1 MNMKRIDL
9 LKRLGAGALSLML
22 LLSLAACGT
31 QTPPTPATEAPAQ
44 EPESEMTGADGPSE
58 TLQGVYNELVADYS
72 SYSQTKNYY
81 DEYMPDVKYTEELG
95 EDRFTITVDS
105 TSEYVESGSWSF
117 TDEGNALATTVAGD
131 DFTGM
136 MLVQD
141 VVEAVAFYYG
151 MVPGLA
157 QSYCSG
163 LSALGINNDEFSMAE
178 NADGTTTFRIGTA
191 GYWDMKELD
200 QMVITEDTLY
210 ADPLGE
216 DFANHTGSVGKIR
229 MYSKGN
235 VDSYT
240 MLFYEYE
247 GLDDVAY
254 QSIMNVVKLLQPKG
268 WESFAGNYTKLESVE
283 TDEYTV
289 TIDPDEDAIFE
300 ILDEIDGL
308 YSYVLI
314 QFGEPENYGG
324 DDGWYDWEIAD
335 SVLSGSWLDE
345 VSQRANLDVVM
356 YTDGSYDMTVYW
368 GNSATETAV
377 WEIAGYFQEGAVL
390 PYEDG
395 YYTVRSYDENGN
407 ETITQEATTQGSFTW
422 QEDGKLRWHDSQV
435 EENGYSEDCLFVQE
449 G

>member
-1 MNMKRIDL
+1 M
-9 LKRLGAGALSLML
+9 ML

-31 QTPPTPATEAPAQ
+31 QTPPTSATEAPAQ

-72 SYSQTKNYY
+72 SYSQTKSYY

-95 EDRFTITVDS
+95 EDWFTIAVDS
-105 TSEYVESGSWSF
+105 KSEYVESGSWTF
-117 TDEGNALATTVAGD
+117 MDEGNALTATVAGD

-151 MVPGLA
+151 IVPGLA
-157 QSYCSG
+157 QSYVNG
-163 LSALGINNDEFSMAE
+163 LGALGINNDEFSMTE
-178 NADGTTTFRIGTA
+178 NADGTTTFKIGTA
-191 GYWDMKELD
+191 GEWSMKELD
-200 QMVITEDTLY
+200 QMVLSDKVLEME
-210 ADPLGE
+210 PLGE
-216 DFANHTGSVGKIR
+216 DYVNHMGSVGKIR

-235 VDSYT
+235 VDSFT
-240 MLFYEYE
+240 MFFYEYD

-254 QSIMNVVKLLQPKG
+254 QSIMNVVKLRQPKG
-268 WESFAGNYTKLESVE
+268 WESFVENYTELESVE

-324 DDGWYDWEIAD
+324 DDGWYDREIAD
-335 SVLSGSWLDE
+335 SVLSGSWLYE
-345 VSQRANLDVVM
+345 VSQRANQDVIM
-356 YTDGSYDMTVYW
+356 CP
-368 GNSATETAV
+368 TAAM
-377 WEIAGYFQEGAVL
+377 I
-390 PYEDG
+390 
-395 YYTVRSYDENGN
+395 
-407 ETITQEATTQGSFTW
+407 
-422 QEDGKLRWHDSQV
+422 
-435 EENGYSEDCLFVQE
+435 
-449 G
+449 

>member
-1 MNMKRIDL
+1 M
-9 LKRLGAGALSLML
+9 
-22 LLSLAACGT
+22 
-31 QTPPTPATEAPAQ
+31 
-44 EPESEMTGADGPSE
+44 
-58 TLQGVYNELVADYS
+58 
-72 SYSQTKNYY
+72 
-81 DEYMPDVKYTEELG
+81 
-95 EDRFTITVDS
+95 
-105 TSEYVESGSWSF
+105 
-117 TDEGNALATTVAGD
+117 
-131 DFTGM
+131 
-136 MLVQD
+136 
-141 VVEAVAFYYG
+141 
-151 MVPGLA
+151 
-157 QSYCSG
+157 
-163 LSALGINNDEFSMAE
+163 
-178 NADGTTTFRIGTA
+178 
-191 GYWDMKELD
+191 
-200 QMVITEDTLY
+200 
-210 ADPLGE
+210 
-216 DFANHTGSVGKIR
+216 
-229 MYSKGN
+229 
-235 VDSYT
+235 
-240 MLFYEYE
+240 
-247 GLDDVAY
+247 
-254 QSIMNVVKLLQPKG
+254 
-268 WESFAGNYTKLESVE
+268 E

-324 DDGWYDWEIAD
+324 DDGWYDREIAD

-345 VSQRANLDVVM
+345 VSQRANQDVIM

-377 WEIAGYFQEGAVL
+377 WEITGYFQDGAVL

>member
-1 MNMKRIDL
+1 M
-9 LKRLGAGALSLML
+9 ML

-31 QTPPTPATEAPAQ
+31 QTPPTSATEAPAQ

-72 SYSQTKNYY
+72 SYSQTKSYY

-95 EDRFTITVDS
+95 EDRFTIAVDS
-105 TSEYVESGSWSF
+105 KSEYVESGSWTF
-117 TDEGNALATTVAGD
+117 MDEGNALTATVAGD

-151 MVPGLA
+151 IVPGLA
-157 QSYCSG
+157 QSYVNG
-163 LSALGINNDEFSMAE
+163 LGALGINNDEFSMTE
-178 NADGTTTFRIGTA
+178 NADGTTTFKIGTA
-191 GYWDMKELD
+191 GQWSMKELE
-200 QMVITEDTLY
+200 QMVLSDKVLEME
-210 ADPLGE
+210 PLGE
-216 DFANHTGSVGKIR
+216 DYVNHMGSVGKIR

-235 VDSYT
+235 VDSFT
-240 MLFYEYE
+240 MFFYEYE

-254 QSIMNVVKLLQPKG
+254 QSIMNVVKLRQPKG
-268 WESFAGNYTKLESVE
+268 WESFVENYTELESVE

-324 DDGWYDWEIAD
+324 DDGWYDREIAD

-345 VSQRANLDVVM
+345 VSQRANQDVIM

-377 WEIAGYFQEGAVL
+377 WEITGYFQDGAVL